1 MNEQILALDVL
12 VQEKLDADT
21 DFLATIEGKTD
32 DERNVAITAK
42 RTEIMNTEWSKAQ
55 EYARN
60 QKIRAEKAEEKPTK
74 VTTKD
79 KDDSNLSS
87 VDTIAIIK
95 ANVHEDDIDEVI
107 SFQARQ
113 MVKQF
118 ALSHSMEMADA
129 LIAATAIFYNELL
142 CTSNAKHFLPCDGLM
157 LEIYS
162 PLKI

>member
-1 MNEQILALDVL
+1 MIFDTNIFIYADRGVL
-12 VQEKLDADT
+12 
-21 DFLATIEGKTD
+21 
-32 DERNVAITAK
+32 TAK
-42 RTEIMNTEWSKAQ
+42 ELIMNTDDRAISAVTYM
-55 EYARN
+55 EYIPFCRN
-60 QKIRAEKAEEKPTK
+60 KKELLAFEKLLNALEFKIY
-74 VTTKD
+74 
-79 KDDSNLSS
+79 
-87 VDTIAIIK
+87 
-95 ANVHEDDIDEVI
+95 DIDAVI

-162 PLKI
+162 PLKVN

>member
-1 MNEQILALDVL
+1 MIFDTNIFIYADRGVL
-12 VQEKLDADT
+12 
-21 DFLATIEGKTD
+21 
-32 DERNVAITAK
+32 TAK
-42 RTEIMNTEWSKAQ
+42 ELIMNTHDRAISAVTYM
-55 EYARN
+55 EYIPFCRN
-60 QKIRAEKAEEKPTK
+60 KKELLAFEKLLDALEFKIY
-74 VTTKD
+74 
-79 KDDSNLSS
+79 
-87 VDTIAIIK
+87 
-95 ANVHEDDIDEVI
+95 DIDAVI

-162 PLKI
+162 PLKPN